1 MAFETFEWKDRQTAH
16 PNYRT
21 ITNVADSS
29 DTKTVE
35 VTRAEGS
42 VTEEGTAMNA
52 SRMNNLESRILA
64 MNASLVGTPITI
76 TLPAQ
81 DWDASTH
88 LITVS
93 VLGVT
98 ASSNQDIFGLP
109 ATSASNIQNN
119 TALQTANIMDYGQAT
134 GSITLYAENVPS
146 VDLQIRVIVRN

>member
-21 ITNVADSS
+21 LTNVADSS
-29 DTKTVE
+29 DVKTVE

-98 ASSNQDIFGLP
+98 ASSNQEIFGLP
-109 ATSASNIQNN
+109 ATSAGNIQNN

>member
-21 ITNVADSS
+21 LTNVADSS
-29 DTKTVE
+29 DVKTVE

-42 VTEEGTAMNA
+42 VTEEGTALNA
-52 SRMNNLESRILA
+52 SRMNNLEGRILA

-81 DWDASTH
+81 DWNASTH

-98 ASSNQDIFGLP
+98 ASSNQEIFGLP
-109 ATSASNIQNN
+109 ATSAGNIQNN

>member
-21 ITNVADSS
+21 LTNVADSS
-29 DTKTVE
+29 DVKTVE
-35 VTRAEGS
+35 VTRAEGT
-42 VTEEGTAMNA
+42 VTQEGTAMNA
-52 SRMNNLESRILA
+52 SRMNNLENRILA

-81 DWDASTH
+81 DWNASTH

-98 ASSNQDIFGLP
+98 ASSNQEIFGLP
-109 ATSASNIQNN
+109 ATSAGNIQNN

-146 VDLQIRVIVRN
+146 VDLQIRIIVRS

>member
-1 MAFETFEWKDRQTAH
+1 MAFETFEWQDRQTEH

-21 ITNVADSS
+21 LTNVADSS
-29 DTKTVE
+29 DVKTVV
-35 VTRAEGS
+35 VTRAEGT
-42 VTEEGTAMNA
+42 VTQEGTAMNA
-52 SRMNNLESRILA
+52 SRMNNLENRILA

-81 DWDASTH
+81 DWNASTH

-98 ASSNQDIFGLP
+98 ASSNQEIFGLP
-109 ATSASNIQNN
+109 ATSAGNIQNN

>member
-1 MAFETFEWKDRQTAH
+1 MAFETFEWQDRVTAH

-21 ITNVADSS
+21 LTNVADSS
-29 DTKTVE
+29 DVRTVE

-42 VTEEGTAMNA
+42 VTQEGTAMNA
-52 SRMNNLESRILA
+52 SRMNNLENRILA
-64 MNASLVGTPITI
+64 MNNSLVGTAVPI
-76 TLPAQ
+76 TLPAE
-81 DWDASTH
+81 DWNASTH
-88 LITVS
+88 LITVP

-98 ASSNQDIFGLP
+98 ATSNQEIMGLP

-146 VDLQIRVIVRN
+146 VDLQIRVIVRS

>member
-21 ITNVADSS
+21 LTNVADSS
-29 DTKTVE
+29 DVKTVE

-42 VTEEGTAMNA
+42 VTQEGTAMNA
-52 SRMNNLESRILA
+52 SRMNNLENRILA
-64 MNASLVGTPITI
+64 MNNSLVGTAIPI

-81 DWDASTH
+81 DWNASTH

-98 ASSNQDIFGLP
+98 ATSNQEIMGLP
-109 ATSASNIQNN
+109 ATSAGNIQNN
-119 TALQTANIMDYGQAT
+119 TALQEANIMDYGQAT

-146 VDLQIRVIVRN
+146 VDLQIRVIVRS

>member
-21 ITNVADSS
+21 LTNVADSS
-29 DTKTVE
+29 DVKTVE

-81 DWDASTH
+81 DWNASTH

-98 ASSNQDIFGLP
+98 ASSNQEIFGLP
-109 ATSASNIQNN
+109 ATSAGNIQNN